1 MTAKYTD
8 IFIQNKIGSG
18 EPSALGLVQAQG
30 SSSKVL
36 LKVHGLAMIA
46 AWVGCA
52 GTGMMIARYFK
63 NTWKV
68 NIYSYK
74 LVYFRIRFFLA
85 NFANFKGS
93 DRLCKV
99 AELSM
104 QCCGKLLQDSFE
116 TYFTF

>member
-1 MTAKYTD
+1 MIGHTNKLTVITTRFID

-46 AWVGCA
+46 AWIGCA

-68 NIYSYK
+68 NI
-74 LVYFRIRFFLA
+74 
-85 NFANFKGS
+85 
-93 DRLCKV
+93 
-99 AELSM
+99 
-104 QCCGKLLQDSFE
+104 
-116 TYFTF
+116 